1 MDCRIAHLFL
11 DVGKSDSMEL
21 HHMFFLD
28 AAKSELAFLQ
38 RLRLIEF

>member
-1 MDCRIAHLFL
+1 MDCRIANLFL
-11 DVGKSDSMEL
+11 DAGKSDSMEL

-28 AAKSELAFLQ
+28 AGKSELAFLQ